1 MCVLQSGFM
10 GSGTTQCE
18 IIYGTDAS
26 YSNLPFMDT
35 GSNTSTD
42 IAVALTATLQ
52 ARTTYYYIATA
63 TSGNVCARL
72 QGSFT
77 TGTVYLC
84 IHYLWAW
91 NSLMKTICYIAYAAQ
106 IVHMRNVI
114 QTHNPLFAHVGIS
127 YTWVGNTSPHPPINM
142 SHYLGNQIKR
152 PL

>member
-10 GSGTTQCE
+10 GSGTTECE

-35 GSNTSTD
+35 GSNTSTA

-52 ARTTYYYIATA
+52 ARTTYYCIATA

-77 TGTVYLC
+77 TGTVYL
-84 IHYLWAW
+84 YMWAW
-91 NSLMKTICYIAYAAQ
+91 YSLMKTICYIAYAAQ
-106 IVHMRNVI
+106 IMHMRNVI
-114 QTHNPLFAHVGIS
+114 QTHNSLFAHVGLS
-127 YTWVGNTSPHPPINM
+127 YTWVRNTSPILL
-142 SHYLGNQIKR
+142 STCLIT
-152 PL
+152 